1 MALCAKCHAREAT
14 HLCGHCRVAPYCS
27 VACAAAD
34 WPLHLKYEHSSWHS
48 DALSLVLSS
57 GRGDLWVGGIEALQH
72 LDEHHIGAVVTIL
85 QKERVLEDEITS
97 LVGKRPHLRF
107 YLYDDEDEPIEQF
120 FKESTRFIDRHI
132 RAGRN
137 VLVHCHAGI
146 SRSVTLAIHYM
157 MTMRGFETPQVALAQ
172 IRRARARA
180 NPNPGFMRALE
191 QSNV

>member
-1 MALCAKCHAREAT
+1 MALCVHCHAHEAT

-27 VACAAAD
+27 QTCAKAD
-34 WPLHLKYEHSSWHS
+34 WPMHLKYEHSDWHS
-48 DALSLVLSS
+48 EIMSLVLSS
-57 GRGDLWVGGIEALQH
+57 GRGNLWVGGIEALQH
-72 LDEHHIGAVVTIL
+72 LDEHRIGAVVTIL
-85 QKERVLEDEITS
+85 QKDRVYEEEITQ

-107 YLYDDEDEPIEQF
+107 YLYDDEDEPIQRF

-146 SRSVTLAIHYM
+146 SRSVTLVIHYM
-157 MTMRGFETPQVALAQ
+157 MVMRGFQSPQVALDH
-172 IRRARARA
+172 IRRVRPHA

-191 QSNV
+191 NAK